1 MYDTPL
7 FSCPFL
13 PSKLEALTQTKK
25 KSALQNFIT
34 VESNLDERNG
44 QLAEHAWYW
53 NYSLQ
58 N

>member
-44 QLAEHAWYW
+44 QLAEHA
-53 NYSLQ
+53 
-58 N
+58 